1 MALVLVAAVL
11 VFLPSAEGLSAPQEL
26 SPAGGDHPSFLEVG
40 EAAPAA
46 AAAAKARIADAID
59 PTKQNTL
66 KVIEKL
72 MEAPI
77 IDPRQEKAYKTAA
90 VTVDKVKANIK
101 NDLMKVVQMEILS
114 QRVNELDAKKAMGI
128 EGDVD
133 NWLKK
138 GGAAMET
145 AIKSGSGC
153 EDSHPGLCAGVQVQ
167 GHCGIKDYQRACP
180 LSCHLCA
187 MPPTF
192 RLQNADEAKEK
203 KMQERAGKSAA
214 TVAKEKDNKKIARAA
229 KAYYAIEGKA
239 GKARSKV
246 RSLARK
252 IGSLKSK
259 LSTGKAQN
267 ERELKR
273 SQVEAAANQ
282 AKAKGAKEAVAKAK
296 KLKVVKG
303 KADKSQIKS
312 TKMLIKD
319 QTATLKDRKKGV
331 KKSKSNTKK
340 DEKALDALEKKK
352 AKYDGSMDYIRQT
365 KKEIHNKRMENVKA
379 KATVRMGLDQE
390 QHKRELALE
399 TEKAEDK
406 VADARMLVQDRS
418 LKKKARKLYRQQA
431 VANGE
436 REKLEVVSKEEQK
449 RIQQFTVPGAE
460 RKIKGELSRADRD
473 MLDTKRKMDNY
484 RVKYAHLGLKLKIP
498 AKLEHAYA
506 VAKASKTKVEELI
519 KQLDQEQQSPA
530 ATKLKEM
537 EVVAKGKF
545 KKEEEIARAIK
556 KSIDGEKKQVAL
568 VKKADKKRREMN
580 KKAFSAAVKGA
591 KAIADKADKA
601 YKAGKKKL
609 AKARKGLTDYEKKI
623 AKDAVEPSQVLGA
636 EETVAE
642 DKAATKRAEE
652 AVERS
657 DKSVLDLKQ
666 QLGKVTAAV
675 EKRKEE
681 IKKEYAQAK
690 ANKAQDLALLTAR
703 AEKATA
709 AKKSSKQRLKGVKDV
724 IVSEHKLE
732 SAVMKTESN
741 YEKAEF
747 EADAIESRLHTQKR
761 MFEDAKNGEP
771 ADIEEAKKKGVE
783 KEKEKEEAAAEKAKA
798 AAKAKAKVSKSA
810 KKKAEISQST
820 KEMILAAKQA
830 MAEAG
835 PAAVAA
841 ADEKCTGSED
851 KHPKLCA
858 TIKNHKHCGFATYK
872 DYCCGSC
879 GSNEVSS
886 LVV

>member
-1 MALVLVAAVL
+1 M
-11 VFLPSAEGLSAPQEL
+11 G
-26 SPAGGDHPSFLEVG
+26 
-40 EAAPAA
+40 AAPAA

-90 VTVDKVKANIK
+90 VTVDKVKAHIK

-214 TVAKEKDNKKIARAA
+214 TEAKEKDNKKIARAA
-229 KAYYAIEGKA
+229 KAYYSIEGKA

-282 AKAKGAKEAVAKAK
+282 AKAKGAKEAVTKAK
-296 KLKVVKG
+296 KLKVIKG

-319 QTATLKDRKKGV
+319 QTATLKDRKKAE
-331 KKSKSNTKK
+331 KKSRAKTKK

-473 MLDTKRKMDNY
+473 MLDTKRK
-484 RVKYAHLGLKLKIP
+484 IP

-591 KAIADKADKA
+591 KAIAD
-601 YKAGKKKL
+601 KAGKKKL

-771 ADIEEAKKKGVE
+771 ADIGEAKKKGVE

-830 MAEAG
+830 MA
-835 PAAVAA
+835 
-841 ADEKCTGSED
+841 
-851 KHPKLCA
+851 
-858 TIKNHKHCGFATYK
+858 
-872 DYCCGSC
+872 
-879 GSNEVSS
+879 
-886 LVV
+886 

>member
-1 MALVLVAAVL
+1 M
-11 VFLPSAEGLSAPQEL
+11 G
-26 SPAGGDHPSFLEVG
+26 
-40 EAAPAA
+40 AAPAA

-90 VTVDKVKANIK
+90 VTVDKVKAHIK

-214 TVAKEKDNKKIARAA
+214 TVAKEKD
-229 KAYYAIEGKA
+229 
-239 GKARSKV
+239 
-246 RSLARK
+246 
-252 IGSLKSK
+252 
-259 LSTGKAQN
+259 
-267 ERELKR
+267 
-273 SQVEAAANQ
+273 
-282 AKAKGAKEAVAKAK
+282 KGAKEAVTKAK

-319 QTATLKDRKKGV
+319 QTATLKDRKKGL
-331 KKSKSNTKK
+331 KKSKSKTKK

-436 REKLEVVSKEEQK
+436 REKLELCRSKNRSESSSLL
-449 RIQQFTVPGAE
+449 F
-460 RKIKGELSRADRD
+460 
-473 MLDTKRKMDNY
+473 
-484 RVKYAHLGLKLKIP
+484 
-498 AKLEHAYA
+498 LE
-506 VAKASKTKVEELI
+506 
-519 KQLDQEQQSPA
+519 P
-530 ATKLKEM
+530 
-537 EVVAKGKF
+537 
-545 KKEEEIARAIK
+545 R
-556 KSIDGEKKQVAL
+556 
-568 VKKADKKRREMN
+568 
-580 KKAFSAAVKGA
+580 
-591 KAIADKADKA
+591 
-601 YKAGKKKL
+601 
-609 AKARKGLTDYEKKI
+609 
-623 AKDAVEPSQVLGA
+623 
-636 EETVAE
+636 
-642 DKAATKRAEE
+642 
-652 AVERS
+652 ERS
-657 DKSVLDLKQ
+657 RGSFLVPI
-666 QLGKVTAAV
+666 TTC
-675 EKRKEE
+675 
-681 IKKEYAQAK
+681 
-690 ANKAQDLALLTAR
+690 LTRSAR
-703 AEKATA
+703 WTIIA
-709 AKKSSKQRLKGVKDV
+709 SSMPT
-724 IVSEHKLE
+724 S
-732 SAVMKTESN
+732 
-741 YEKAEF
+741 
-747 EADAIESRLHTQKR
+747 
-761 MFEDAKNGEP
+761 
-771 ADIEEAKKKGVE
+771 
-783 KEKEKEEAAAEKAKA
+783 
-798 AAKAKAKVSKSA
+798 
-810 KKKAEISQST
+810 
-820 KEMILAAKQA
+820 
-830 MAEAG
+830 
-835 PAAVAA
+835 
-841 ADEKCTGSED
+841 
-851 KHPKLCA
+851 
-858 TIKNHKHCGFATYK
+858 
-872 DYCCGSC
+872 
-879 GSNEVSS
+879 
-886 LVV
+886 